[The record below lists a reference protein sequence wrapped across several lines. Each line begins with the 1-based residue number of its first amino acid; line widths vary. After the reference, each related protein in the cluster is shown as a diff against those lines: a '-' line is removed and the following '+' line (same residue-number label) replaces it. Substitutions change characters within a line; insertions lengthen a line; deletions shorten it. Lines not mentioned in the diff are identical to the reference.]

1 MVSTLLLLKNGDI
14 TNVNVPSNTNVDN
27 FTNKSY
33 FQTKGNGSLKQLHYW
48 QLFDDTIII
57 YGWENGEAG
66 DENKHELP
74 PPIDSSLYFGDLI
87 IFRLDDNG
95 KLSSFSK
102 ESYDIFIEHHM
113 EGFSDLG
120 EFDSDIPN
128 EMDDMSDEDN
138 EHQPDDQDYLP
149 SASETD
155 SDEDDEEDEDS
166 SVSGN
171 ECEDNGELQEEEL
184 IDRDI
189 LVWGKRKVATT
200 DSDNDDDEDNS
211 D

>member
-1 MVSTLLLLKNGDI
+1 MVNTLLLLKNGDT
-14 TNVNVPSNTNVDN
+14 TNVNVPSNTNIDN

-87 IFRLDDNG
+87 MFRLDDNG
-95 KLSSFSK
+95 KLSNFSK
-102 ESYDIFIEHHM
+102 EEYDIFIEHHM

-120 EFDSDIPN
+120 DYDSDVPN
-128 EMDDMSDEDN
+128 EMTDIDVDDDDN
-138 EHQPDDQDYLP
+138 QVDNDYSP
-149 SASETD
+149 SETD
-155 SDEDDEEDEDS
+155 SDYEESSQSGSNCNTDDE
-166 SVSGN
+166 GN
-171 ECEDNGELQEEEL
+171 DTNELQEEEL

-189 LVWGKRKVATT
+189 LVWGKRKEAKT
-200 DSDNDDDEDNS
+200 DSDEDSGSN
-211 D
+211 

>member
-1 MVSTLLLLKNGDI
+1 MVNTLLLLKNSDF
-14 TNVNVPSNTNVDN
+14 TNVNVPNNTNVDN

-48 QLFDDTIII
+48 QLLDDTIII
-57 YGWENGEAG
+57 YGWEKGEAG

-102 ESYDIFIEHHM
+102 EAYDIFIEHHM
-113 EGFSDLG
+113 GGFSDLG
-120 EFDSDIPN
+120 DYDSDVPN
-128 EMDDMSDEDN
+128 EMTDIEVEDDDN
-138 EHQPDDQDYLP
+138 QVDNDYSP
-149 SASETD
+149 SETD
-155 SDEDDEEDEDS
+155 SDYEES
-166 SVSGN
+166 SQSESNCNTDNEGN
-171 ECEDNGELQEEEL
+171 DNNELQEEEL

-189 LVWGKRKVATT
+189 LVWGKRKEAKT
-200 DSDNDDDEDNS
+200 DSDEDSGDSGDN
-211 D
+211 